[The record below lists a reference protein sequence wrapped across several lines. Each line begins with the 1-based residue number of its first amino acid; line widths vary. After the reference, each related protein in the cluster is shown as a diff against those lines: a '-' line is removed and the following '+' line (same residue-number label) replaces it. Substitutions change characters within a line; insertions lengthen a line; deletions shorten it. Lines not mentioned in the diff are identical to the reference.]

1 MGVNFIKI
9 YQNLVISKS
18 GKSHNKSVKFEVAL
32 LSNCIIKFE
41 VENFEHLH

>member
-18 GKSHNKSVKFEVAL
+18 GKSRNKIVKFEVGI
-32 LSNCIIKFE
+32 LSICVVKFK
-41 VENFEHLH
+41 VDNFEHLG